1 MSELAA
7 MLAKGIEL
15 SGCGAG
21 TGAGGRGGSDAATSA
36 DVGTGLDLRVI
47 LAPRIPSLFKSCCE
61 IFCLATYTIPQF
73 AHHAGTLVMLAQ

>member
-1 MSELAA
+1 

-15 SGCGAG
+15 SAGGAACGGVGAG
-21 TGAGGRGGSDAATSA
+21 AGSAAATSA
-36 DVGTGLDLRVI
+36 ALGTGLDLRVI

-61 IFCLATYTIPQF
+61 IFCLATYAVPQF